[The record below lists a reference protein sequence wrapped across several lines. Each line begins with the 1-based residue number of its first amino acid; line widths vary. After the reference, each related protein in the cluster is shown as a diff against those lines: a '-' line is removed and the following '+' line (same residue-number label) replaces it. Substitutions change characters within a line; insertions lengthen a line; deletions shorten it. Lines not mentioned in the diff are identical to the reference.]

1 MPLNLGT
8 GSIKDFVKFNSKA
21 DKWYVGG
28 DQEIGRPI
36 FIADFDNIAIGW
48 LRFREGQAPERCIFP
63 ALDREAPKPAEDFK
77 KGFVVTLYSEN
88 FFGGAVEF
96 SSTSLHVRNALNEI
110 YADWEWERDQHP
122 GELPVITTAG
132 SETKKDRYGTN
143 FKPIFAITKW
153 MPRPAGLPD
162 KSAVDPA
169 DVWQGDLLT
178 PAKPQQLVTPRPA
191 VAEALQTEF

>member
-8 GSIKDFVKFNSKA
+8 GGTKDFVKFNSKS

-48 LRFREGQAPERCIFP
+48 LRFREGQVPERCIFP

-77 KGFVVTLYSEN
+77 KGFVVVTLYSEK

-96 SSTSLHVRNALNEI
+96 SSTSLHVRNAVNEI
-110 YADWEWERDQHP
+110 YDTWERERDQHP
-122 GELPVITTAG
+122 GELPVIATTG

-143 FKPIFAITKW
+143 FKPVFAIVKW
-153 MPRPAGLPD
+153 VPRPAELPD
-162 KSAVDPA
+162 ELPVNPA

-178 PAKPQQLVTPRPA
+178 PAKPQLVTPRPA
-191 VAEALQTEF
+191 ADALQPEF